1 MTLARSFLKTA
12 IASCLLAL
20 AAATAGAAYPDKPI
34 RIIVPYPPGGLT
46 DAVAR
51 QVGNALSER
60 VKQPVVVENVGGG
73 GGNIGAARAA
83 KSPADGYTLYIG
95 NNATVGINTL
105 IYKQLPFDPIKD
117 LAPIALVA
125 ESQTILVV
133 HPSLPVKNVT
143 ELIAYAKARPD
154 QLNFGSTGTGGLSHL
169 AGELLKSSAGIQMTH
184 IPYKGTGPA
193 LTDLLAGQIQLMFND
208 TAAPHV
214 KSGKLRALAVT
225 GTAAVGGAAGGA
237 DARRSSAWPAT
248 RPTTG
253 SASSPPRE
261 RLPTSSRTLNRE
273 LVAVMKDPAMQAWM
287 QSRGAEAA
295 SGSERRVRRLHPQ
308 GPGEMVARGQGD
320 RHHRRVAPRSR
331 SAAWPSASTR

>member
-1 MTLARSFLKTA
+1 MKLARWLTA
-12 IASCLLAL
+12 ILACLLA
-20 AAATAGAAYPDKPI
+20 ASAGAAYPDRTI

-51 QVGNALSER
+51 QVGSALAER
-60 VKQPVVVENVGGG
+60 VKQPVVIENVGGG

-117 LAPIALVA
+117 LAPITLVA

-133 HPSLPVKNVT
+133 HPSVPVKSVDELVT
-143 ELIAYAKARPD
+143 YARARPG

-169 AGELLKSSAGIQMTH
+169 AGELLKTSARIQMAH

-193 LTDLLAGQIQLMFND
+193 LTDLLAGQIQMMFND
-208 TAAPHV
+208 TAAPHI
-214 KSGKLRALAVT
+214 KAGKLRALAVT
-225 GTAAVGGAAGGA
+225 GTKRWAELPDVPTLAELGVAGYETYNWFGILAPAGTPA
-237 DARRSSAWPAT
+237 DVVAF
-248 RPTTG
+248 
-253 SASSPPRE
+253 
-261 RLPTSSRTLNRE
+261 LNRE
-273 LVAVMKDPAMQAWM
+273 LVAAMKDPAMQAWM

-295 SGSERRVRRLHPQ
+295 SGTSESFAAYIRKDLEKWSRVVKET
-308 GPGEMVARGQGD
+308 GVTAE
-320 RHHRRVAPRSR
+320 
-331 SAAWPSASTR
+331 

>member
-60 VKQPVVVENVGGG
+60 VKQPVVIENVGGG

-105 IYKQLPFDPIKD
+105 IYKKLAFDPIRD

-133 HPSLPVKNVT
+133 HPSVPVKSVT

-169 AGELLKSSAGIQMTH
+169 AGELLKSSSGIQVTH

-193 LTDLLAGQIQLMFND
+193 LTDLLAGQIQFMFND
-208 TAAPHV
+208 TALPHI
-214 KSGKLRALAVT
+214 KTDKLRPLAVT
-225 GTAAVGGAAGGA
+225 GNSRWAQLPDVPTLTELGMAGYETYNWFGILAPAGTPA
-237 DARRSSAWPAT
+237 DVVAY
-248 RPTTG
+248 
-253 SASSPPRE
+253 
-261 RLPTSSRTLNRE
+261 LNRE
-273 LVAVMKDPAMQAWM
+273 LVAVMKDPAMREWM
-287 QSRGAEAA
+287 QARGAEAV
-295 SGSERRVRRLHPQ
+295 SGSAEEFAAYIRKDLEKWSRVVKQ
-308 GPGEMVARGQGD
+308 VGITAD
-320 RHHRRVAPRSR
+320 
-331 SAAWPSASTR
+331 

>member
-12 IASCLLAL
+12 VAACLFAL
-20 AAATAGAAYPDKPI
+20 AAATAGAAYPDRPI

-51 QVGNALSER
+51 QVGNALADR
-60 VKQPVVVENVGGG
+60 VKQPVVIENVGGG

-83 KSPADGYTLYIG
+83 KSPPDGYTLYIG

-117 LAPIALVA
+117 LAPVSLVA

-133 HPSLPVKNVT
+133 HPSVPVKSVS
-143 ELIAYAKARPD
+143 ELVAYAKARPG

-169 AGELLKSSAGIQMTH
+169 AGELLKTSAGIQMAH

-193 LTDLLAGQIQLMFND
+193 LTDLLSGQIQMMFND
-208 TAAPHV
+208 TAAPHI

-225 GTAAVGGAAGGA
+225 GTKRWSELPDVPTLAELGIAGYETYNWFGILA
-237 DARRSSAWPAT
+237 PAGT
-248 RPTTG
+248 P
-253 SASSPPRE
+253 SEIIAM
-261 RLPTSSRTLNRE
+261 LNRE

-295 SGSERRVRRLHPQ
+295 SGTSEAFAAYIQRDLAKWSRVVKEV
-308 GPGEMVARGQGD
+308 GVTAE
-320 RHHRRVAPRSR
+320 
-331 SAAWPSASTR
+331 

>member
-1 MTLARSFLKTA
+1 MKHARSLLTTA
-12 IASCLLAL
+12 IAWCLLAL
-20 AAATAGAAYPDKPI
+20 AASAGAAYPDRPI

-51 QVGNALSER
+51 QVGSALAER
-60 VKQPVVVENVGGG
+60 VKQPVVIENVGGG

-117 LAPIALVA
+117 LAPISLVA

-133 HPSLPVKNVT
+133 HPSLPVQSLD
-143 ELIAYAKARPD
+143 ELVAYARARPG

-169 AGELLKSSAGIQMTH
+169 AGELLKTSARIQMAH

-208 TAAPHV
+208 TAAPHI

-225 GTAAVGGAAGGA
+225 GTKRWAELPDTPTLAELGVVGYETYNWFGILAPAGIPA
-237 DARRSSAWPAT
+237 DVVA
-248 RPTTG
+248 
-253 SASSPPRE
+253 
-261 RLPTSSRTLNRE
+261 LLNRE

-295 SGSERRVRRLHPQ
+295 SGTSESFAAYISKDLEKWSRVVKET
-308 GPGEMVARGQGD
+308 GVTAE
-320 RHHRRVAPRSR
+320 
-331 SAAWPSASTR
+331 

>member
-1 MTLARSFLKTA
+1 MTLARWYLKTA

-117 LAPIALVA
+117 LAPISLVA

-133 HPSLPVKNVT
+133 HPSLPVKNVS
-143 ELIAYAKARPD
+143 ELVAYARARPG

-225 GTAAVGGAAGGA
+225 GPRRWAELPEVPTLTELGVAGYDTYNWFGILAPAGTPA
-237 DARRSSAWPAT
+237 DVVA
-248 RPTTG
+248 
-253 SASSPPRE
+253 
-261 RLPTSSRTLNRE
+261 TLNRE

-295 SGSERRVRRLHPQ
+295 SGTSEEFAAYIRKDLEKWSRVVKET
-308 GPGEMVARGQGD
+308 GVTAE
-320 RHHRRVAPRSR
+320 
-331 SAAWPSASTR
+331 